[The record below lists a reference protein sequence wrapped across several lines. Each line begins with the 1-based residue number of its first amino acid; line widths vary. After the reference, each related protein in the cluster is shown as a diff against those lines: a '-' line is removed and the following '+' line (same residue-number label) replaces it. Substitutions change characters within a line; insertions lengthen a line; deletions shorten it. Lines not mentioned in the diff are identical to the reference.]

1 MRTDLAVPAQ
11 QYLSGERCRTM
22 APSHSFC
29 CCCFPPQRGGE
40 AIQQSD
46 PFFISRAAP
55 LAQRSGAVTR
65 CHPPFVPIFEEPP
78 LCLLGVT
85 FLNVPFLC
93 SLSHIPIIPIPHNIF
108 PLP

>member
-1 MRTDLAVPAQ
+1 
-11 QYLSGERCRTM
+11 M

-55 LAQRSGAVTR
+55 LAQRCGAVTR